1 MVSFKKNS
9 ILTLLFLNKF
19 FVLAYQP
26 ADSLSL
32 IEEKLLN
39 YNEIPI
45 SLKIMADK
53 NTLENHPEFLKYSE
67 DYKSYFL
74 LDTDIAINL
83 ESDCN
88 DLNVFEPFKFPTTLI
103 FFQIT
108 DKTSLTTISKCV
120 KDKTII
126 YSKNIQNDQLHSS

>member
-45 SLKIMADK
+45 SLKQLLCQNNQIEYLPELPE
-53 NTLENHPEFLKYSE
+53 TLEN
-67 DYKSYFL
+67 L
-74 LDTDIAINL
+74 LWDNNNFSNEVNEILSDINL
-83 ESDCN
+83 
-88 DLNVFEPFKFPTTLI
+88 TL
-103 FFQIT
+103 
-108 DKTSLTTISKCV
+108 
-120 KDKTII
+120 KDKII
-126 YSKNIQNDQLHSS
+126 KLKEKRLFQCKNDFIIK